1 MQKIYP
7 LIFFLLAFSSTK
19 AQDNQRYM
27 ALSLVN
33 VDYRNSHIDQIQKAA
48 DIGMNA
54 VIITVRW
61 DVIYQLKANAANP
74 WEQYDLQIQ
83 TARSRGMKICLR
95 MCMYTWCN
103 VKVIGGPEDNTVPS
117 CDGLPNAD
125 RMMGYDVSGKN
136 KRLQQQATGYNG
148 CDLIDDCGHVL
159 VYSFASKAY
168 QERTDRKSVV

>member
-1 MQKIYP
+1 MQRHFTYS
-7 LIFFLLAFSSTK
+7 LIFSTLCIIFSTAFSSQ

-33 VDYRNSHIDQIQKAA
+33 VNYRDYQLEQIQKAS

-61 DVIYQLKANAANP
+61 DVIYQLKATSANP

-83 TARSRGMKICLR
+83 AARAKGMKICLR

-103 VKVIGGPEDNTVPS
+103 TKVKIGR
-117 CDGLPNAD
+117 A
-125 RMMGYDVSGKN
+125 
-136 KRLQQQATGYNG
+136 
-148 CDLIDDCGHVL
+148 HV
-159 VYSFASKAY
+159 
-168 QERTDRKSVV
+168 

>member
-1 MQKIYP
+1 MQKIYL
-7 LIFFLLAFSSTK
+7 LILFLLVFSSTK

-33 VDYRNSHIDQIQKAA
+33 VDYQNNQIDQINKAA

-61 DVIYQLKANAANP
+61 DVIYRFKVNSANP

-83 TARSRGMKICLR
+83 TARSRGMKVCLR
-95 MCMYTWCN
+95 ICMSTWCN
-103 VKVIGGPEDNTVPS
+103 VKVLGSPEDNTVPS

-125 RMMGYDVSGKN
+125 RMIRRNTSNGTRRNMRRSLW
-136 KRLQQQATGYNG
+136 RLTLARATANA
-148 CDLIDDCGHVL
+148 L
-159 VYSFASKAY
+159 
-168 QERTDRKSVV
+168 